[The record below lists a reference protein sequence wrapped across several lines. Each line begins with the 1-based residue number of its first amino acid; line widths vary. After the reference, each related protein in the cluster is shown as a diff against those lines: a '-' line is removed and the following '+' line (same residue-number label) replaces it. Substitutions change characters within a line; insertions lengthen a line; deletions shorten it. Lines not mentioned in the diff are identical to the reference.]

1 MVGVVVEVELMV
13 EVELVVEVEL
23 GVKGDVVRVVV
34 EDATVPVEEV
44 CSTVCSA
51 LSRLLTE
58 LGVLL
63 SMKIL

>member
-23 GVKGDVVRVVV
+23 GIKGEVVRVVV

>member
-1 MVGVVVEVELMV
+1 MV
-13 EVELVVEVEL
+13 EVELEVEVEL
-23 GVKGDVVRVVV
+23 GVKGEVVRVVV
-34 EDATVPVEEV
+34 EDSTLPVGEV

>member
-23 GVKGDVVRVVV
+23 GVKGEVVRVVV